1 MRRHLAQCRA
11 EVTRYPKGIL
21 TPVLG
26 PILVPDMA
34 LETQR

>member
-1 MRRHLAQCRA
+1 MRRRLAQRRE
-11 EVTRYPKGIL
+11 EVTRCPKGIL

>member
-1 MRRHLAQCRA
+1 MHRRLAQHRA
-11 EVTRYPKGIL
+11 EVTRCPKGIL
-21 TPVLG
+21 TPVMG